1 MNNKDTGLHVQ
12 GQSVFTGDLN
22 LPEHSLFAAVFT
34 APYAHGKITQID
46 YRDAEKMDGV
56 VRVLTARDIPGIN
69 QIGNVVADE
78 PLLAEEEFTYIG
90 QPIALVLAESHKIA
104 QKALAQIQIS
114 YEKLPVITDP
124 REAYQKG
131 NIIGEER
138 VFSCGDILAQNE
150 CAFLFEGRVDSGAQ
164 EHLYLET
171 QVAIA
176 IPVEK
181 GKIKIVCSSQSP
193 TAVQHAVAVVLGL
206 SENCVESEVLR
217 LGGGFGGKESQ
228 ASTWAALAALGAF
241 RTNRAV
247 KLTLPRKTDLI
258 VTGKRH
264 PYSSDFRIGL
274 DKNLKIIYFEVMY
287 YQNAG
292 AYTDLSGS
300 VLERTLFHATN
311 SYFIPNVKVKAVSC
325 RTNLAPNTAFRGF
338 GGPQAMFV
346 IESAIYEAAR
356 QLQAPAY
363 RIQQANI
370 IAAGQR
376 FPYGMK
382 MQENNAKA
390 CFDETLRKYDFEK
403 KLQEAKGFN
412 AQNKFLKKGISVMP
426 VCFGISFT
434 TTFLNQASSLVH
446 IYTDGSIGIS
456 TGAVEMG
463 QGVNEKIRKIAAL
476 TLGVSV
482 DRIRT
487 ETTNTTRIANI
498 SPTAASTGTDL
509 NGNAT
514 LLACQEIKNRLLCFL
529 PTFTGQGS
537 ESDYAIVEEQVLYQK
552 QAIGLDWN
560 QLVINAYLSRIS
572 LSSHAFYATPGISFD
587 LKSEKE
593 SPFAYHVCGTAIIQ
607 VTADC
612 QKGTYVIDSVEVIHD
627 TGASIDPTI
636 DMGQMEG
643 GIVQGIGWITMEEVL
658 HSKDGRLIT
667 NTLSTYKIPD
677 ILFSPKKISVHFL
690 EAFDPSKG
698 VLGAKATGEPPLMY
712 GIGVYFALLNA
723 ARAFRPELIVP
734 YSAPMTHEKFLMM
747 LYDNPSCV
755 SNVG

>member
-1 MNNKDTGLHVQ
+1 MNNKDTELHVR

-22 LPEHSLFAAVFT
+22 LPEHCLFAAVFT
-34 APYAHGKITQID
+34 APYAHGKVTHID
-46 YRDAEKMDGV
+46 HGSAEKMEGV
-56 VRVLTARDIPGIN
+56 VRVLTAKDIPGSN
-69 QIGNVVADE
+69 QIGHIVADE

-114 YEKLPVITDP
+114 YEKLPIITDP

-150 CAFLFEGRVDSGAQ
+150 CTFLYEGRVDSGAQ

-171 QVAIA
+171 QVALA

-181 GKIKIVCSSQSP
+181 DKIKIVSSTQSP
-193 TAVQHAVAVVLGL
+193 SSVQHAVAEVLGL
-206 SENCVESEVLR
+206 SQNCIESEVLR
-217 LGGGFGGKESQ
+217 LGGGFGGKEGQ
-228 ASTWAALAALGAF
+228 ASTWAALAALGTF
-241 RTNRAV
+241 QTNRAV
-247 KLTLPRKTDLI
+247 NLTLPRKTDLS

-264 PYSSDFRIGL
+264 PYSSDFKIGL

-292 AYTDLSGS
+292 ACADLSGS
-300 VLERTLFHATN
+300 ILERTLFHATN

-356 QLQAPAY
+356 QLQIPAF

-370 IAAGQR
+370 ITAGQR
-376 FPYGMK
+376 FPYGMA
-382 MQENNAKA
+382 MQENNAKV
-390 CFDETLRKYDFEK
+390 CFDEALRKYGFEE
-403 KLQEAKGFN
+403 KLQKIRKFN

-446 IYTDGSIGIS
+446 IYSDGSIGIS

-463 QGVNEKIRKIAAL
+463 QGVNEKIRKIAAR

-514 LLACQEIKNRLLCFL
+514 LLACQELRNRLLHFL
-529 PTFTGQGS
+529 PTLTGQGG
-537 ESDYAIVEEQVLYQK
+537 ESDYAIIEGQVLYHNRPS
-552 QAIGLDWN
+552 GFNWN
-560 QLVINAYLSRIS
+560 QLIINAYRSRIN
-572 LSSHAFYATPGISFD
+572 LSSYAFYATPGISYD
-587 LKSEKE
+587 KKSEKGI
-593 SPFAYHVCGTAIIQ
+593 PFAYHVCGTAITRL
-607 VTADC
+607 TADC
-612 QKGTYVIDSVEVIHD
+612 LRGTYVIDSVEVIHD
-627 TGASIDPTI
+627 TGASLDPTI
-636 DMGQMEG
+636 DLGQIEG
-643 GIVQGIGWITMEEVL
+643 GIVQGIGWITMEEIL
-658 HSKDGRLIT
+658 HSKDGKLIT
-667 NTLSTYKIPD
+667 NTLSTYKVPD
-677 ILFSPKKISVHFL
+677 IFFSPKEISVHFL
-690 EAFDPSKG
+690 SAFDPSKG

-712 GIGVYFALLNA
+712 GIGVYFALLEA
-723 ARAFRPELIVP
+723 ARAFLPEMAVP
-734 YSAPMTHEKFLMM
+734 YSAPMTHERFLMM
-747 LYDNPSCV
+747 LYDKPSFE
-755 SNVG
+755 SNAG